1 MRMDADRSSG
11 VREEMLERG
20 IMAFVSGTPSSA
32 AAQIAGLDRSAF
44 INVLIERGIPIA
56 GETPDETSCATCL
69 VAAVRGAPD
78 RSWRVGAGDLEWD
91 VEQML
96 PAPGLSRG
104 MGQG

>member
-44 INVLIERGIPIA
+44 INVVIERGIPIA
-56 GETPDETSCATCL
+56 DETPDEMLDNLLRASDYFEDQRL
-69 VAAVRGAPD
+69 RDAVEAM
-78 RSWRVGAGDLEWD
+78 RSRRAE
-91 VEQML
+91 EQRDL
-96 PAPGLSRG
+96 PAPR
-104 MGQG
+104 